1 MRRSYWWGLL
11 LGFVSL
17 TAFAQ
22 VPTPAQL
29 EMLKA
34 MPAAQRET
42 LLQQFGID
50 PTALESGD
58 SAATSGSPAAAVTA
72 AERKEDLQRAAQALT
87 LQPGDTVL
95 VTVAAKAVGEGQ
107 SPASAGL
114 VDAIRRGNPYS
125 LDRSG
130 QLMLPGVA
138 PIAVG
143 ALTEEQANRRLALE
157 SSLQLLTVSL
167 SRLPVQQAGRLGLK
181 PFGYDIF
188 DASPSTFAP
197 LIDVPVP
204 IDYAVGPGDQLSVQ
218 LYGSQNRNVRLSVNR
233 DGTVNFPELGPIG
246 VLGKTFDEVRA
257 DIEARVAKQMIGT
270 QASVSISQTRSIQVF
285 VLGEAKKPGSYTVSG
300 LSTLTS
306 ALYAA
311 GGISLNGSL
320 RDIHLKRRGNI
331 VRRLDLYDLLLRGDT
346 SNDAKLMPG
355 DVIFIPPVGS
365 VASIDGEVRRPAIYE
380 LKGNVTVGNLVT
392 LAGGL
397 TTDAD
402 AERAS
407 LVRIGEDRRRVALDV
422 AAGNVRASTI
432 KLENGDAL
440 SIARIRPTLDAGIV
454 LEGHVFRPGPVAWRE
469 GIRLTEV
476 IRSVDELKSNADL
489 GYVLIRRELPPDRRV
504 VVLSADLATAL
515 RQPRSEADIILSA
528 RDRIIVFDAE
538 TGRDLVLKPLLNEL
552 RLQSGMDKPA
562 EVVSVGGQVKAAGE
576 YPLEPGM
583 RISDLLRAGGRL
595 ADAAYA
601 PKAELT
607 RYLNDG
613 QQRSSEL
620 LEIDLAGVLRGDAAA
635 DITLQAFDAL
645 VIKELPEWS
654 KQEYVILRGEVR
666 FPGRYPIRRG
676 ETLRSVVERAGG
688 LSALA
693 FPRGAIFTRKELRE
707 REAEQLAKLTERLQS
722 DLAALS
728 IQAGQ
733 VKEGQSAA
741 QGAMAAQG
749 LLGQLQSTKAVG
761 RLIINVD
768 RLIAGRI
775 GSRDDIILRDGDEL
789 VMPKIRQEVTVLG
802 EVQNGTSLLY
812 RSGLSRDDYID
823 LSGGY
828 SVRADKSRTYVVRAD
843 GSVVARGGNWF
854 ARGNGLNV
862 EPGDTIVVPIDT
874 ERLPPL
880 PLWQAVT
887 TIVYNAAVALAAIR
901 TL

>member
-1 MRRSYWWGLL
+1 M
-11 LGFVSL
+11 
-17 TAFAQ
+17 AQ

-34 MPAAQRET
+34 MPAVQRES
-42 LLQQFGID
+42 LLQQFGVD
-50 PTALESGD
+50 PTALETVEG
-58 SAATSGSPAAAVTA
+58 SAAPRSTPTAAAA
-72 AERKEDLQRAAQALT
+72 AADKKEDLQEAAKALT

-95 VTVAAKAVGEGQ
+95 VTVSAKAVADGQ
-107 SPASAGL
+107 APASPGL

-125 LDRSG
+125 LDRAG
-130 QLMLPGVA
+130 QLVLPGVT

-157 SSLQLLTVSL
+157 PTLQLLSVSL
-167 SRLPVQQAGRLGLK
+167 SRLPVQRAGRLGLK
-181 PFGYDIF
+181 PFGYDLF
-188 DASPSTFAP
+188 DAAPSTFAP
-197 LIDVPVP
+197 LSDVPVP
-204 IDYAVGPGDQLSVQ
+204 ADYVVGPGDQFSVQ
-218 LYGSQNRNVRLSVNR
+218 LYGSQNKTVRLSVNR

-246 VLGKTFDEVRA
+246 VIGKTFDEVRA
-257 DIEARVAKQMIGT
+257 DLESRVAKQMIGT
-270 QASVSISQTRSIQVF
+270 QASISISQTRSIQVF
-285 VLGEAKKPGSYTVSG
+285 VLGEAQKPGSYTVSG

-306 ALYAA
+306 ALYAS
-311 GGISLNGSL
+311 GGVSLNGSL
-320 RDIHLKRRGNI
+320 RDIQLKRQGSI

-346 SNDAKLMPG
+346 SNDAKLLPG
-355 DVIFIPPVGS
+355 DVIFIPPVGA

-380 LKGNVTVGNLVT
+380 LKGNVTVGNLVA

-407 LVRIGEDRRRVALDV
+407 LVRVAEDRRRVALDA
-422 AAGNVRASTI
+422 AAGNVRTSTI
-432 KLENGDAL
+432 KLASGDAV
-440 SIARIRPTLDAGIV
+440 SIARTRPTLDAGIV
-454 LEGHVFRPGPVAWRE
+454 LEGHIFRPGTVAWRE

-476 IRSVDELKSNADL
+476 IRSVDELKPNADL

-504 VVLSADLATAL
+504 VVLSADLAAAL
-515 RQPRSEADIILSA
+515 RAPGSEADVALSA
-528 RDRIIVFDAE
+528 RDRVIVFDAE

-552 RLQSGMDKPA
+552 RLQSGMEKPA
-562 EVVSVGGQVKAAGE
+562 EVVSIGGQVKAAGE

-607 RYLNDG
+607 RYMNLG
-613 QQRSSEL
+613 EQRTSEL
-620 LEIDLAGVLRGDAAA
+620 LEIDLAGVLRGEAAA

-654 KQEYVILRGEVR
+654 KQEYVTLRGEVR

-676 ETLRSVVERAGG
+676 ETLRSVIERAGG
-688 LSALA
+688 LSTLA
-693 FPRGAIFTRKELRE
+693 FPRGAVFTRKELRE

-733 VKEGQSAA
+733 VREGQAAA

-749 LLGQLQSTKAVG
+749 LLGQLQSTKAIG
-761 RLIINVD
+761 RLIIDVD

-775 GSRDDIILRDGDEL
+775 GSRDDLILRDGDEL
-789 VMPKIRQEVTVLG
+789 VMPKLRQEVTVLG

-812 RSGLSRDDYID
+812 RSDLSRDEYIS
-823 LSGGY
+823 LSGGFTI
-828 SVRADKSRTYVVRAD
+828 RADKARAYVVRAD
-843 GSVVARGGNWF
+843 GSVVAGRGSWF
-854 ARGNGLNV
+854 SRGNAVNIQ
-862 EPGDTIVVPIDT
+862 PGDTIVVPVDT

-880 PLWQAVT
+880 PLWQSVT

>member
-1 MRRSYWWGLL
+1 
-11 LGFVSL
+11 
-17 TAFAQ
+17 
-22 VPTPAQL
+22 
-29 EMLKA
+29 
-34 MPAAQRET
+34 
-42 LLQQFGID
+42 
-50 PTALESGD
+50 
-58 SAATSGSPAAAVTA
+58 
-72 AERKEDLQRAAQALT
+72 
-87 LQPGDTVL
+87 
-95 VTVAAKAVGEGQ
+95 
-107 SPASAGL
+107 
-114 VDAIRRGNPYS
+114 
-125 LDRSG
+125 
-130 QLMLPGVA
+130 
-138 PIAVG
+138 
-143 ALTEEQANRRLALE
+143 
-157 SSLQLLTVSL
+157 
-167 SRLPVQQAGRLGLK
+167 
-181 PFGYDIF
+181 
-188 DASPSTFAP
+188 
-197 LIDVPVP
+197 
-204 IDYAVGPGDQLSVQ
+204 
-218 LYGSQNRNVRLSVNR
+218 
-233 DGTVNFPELGPIG
+233 
-246 VLGKTFDEVRA
+246 
-257 DIEARVAKQMIGT
+257 
-270 QASVSISQTRSIQVF
+270 
-285 VLGEAKKPGSYTVSG
+285 
-300 LSTLTS
+300 
-306 ALYAA
+306 
-311 GGISLNGSL
+311 
-320 RDIHLKRRGNI
+320 
-331 VRRLDLYDLLLRGDT
+331 
-346 SNDAKLMPG
+346 
-355 DVIFIPPVGS
+355 
-365 VASIDGEVRRPAIYE
+365 
-380 LKGNVTVGNLVT
+380 
-392 LAGGL
+392 
-397 TTDAD
+397 
-402 AERAS
+402 
-407 LVRIGEDRRRVALDV
+407 
-422 AAGNVRASTI
+422 
-432 KLENGDAL
+432 
-440 SIARIRPTLDAGIV
+440 
-454 LEGHVFRPGPVAWRE
+454 
-469 GIRLTEV
+469 V

-515 RQPRSEADIILSA
+515 RQPRSEADIILSE

-768 RLIAGRI
+768 RLVAGRI

-854 ARGNGLNV
+854 AGGNGLNV